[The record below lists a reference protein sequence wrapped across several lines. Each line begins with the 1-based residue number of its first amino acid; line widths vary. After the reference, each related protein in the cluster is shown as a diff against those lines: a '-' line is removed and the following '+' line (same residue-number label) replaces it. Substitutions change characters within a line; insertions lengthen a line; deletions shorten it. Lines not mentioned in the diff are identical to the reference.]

1 MLLCFLSNVIN
12 FADKKQYLQIV
23 YRFVQKKGH
32 FLSDKCIDTM
42 APKTKK
48 DQHDQA

>member
-1 MLLCFLSNVIN
+1 MLIVKCDKVRW
-12 FADKKQYLQIV
+12 KKQYL
-23 YRFVQKKGH
+23 YRSVQKEGH

-42 APKTKK
+42 APKPKK